1 MKTEILRIVT
11 RLFGLVELALGIVF
25 WAGSAKVLVISHI
38 ALGTIMTAALFGLT
52 YQAYRAG
59 AARRLVLLAAAVGLA
74 LPAWGM
80 AQHAILPGAYHWI
93 AEVLHLLLGV
103 GAIGVA
109 EILAAQILRSGAR
122 PARAQEAARLQP
134 ALD

>member
-38 ALGTIMTAALFGLT
+38 ALGVIMTAALFGLT

-80 AQHAILPGAYHWI
+80 AQHSILPGAYHWI
-93 AEVLHLLLGV
+93 AEVLHLLLGA
-103 GAIGVA
+103 GAIGAA
-109 EILAAQILRSGAR
+109 EIMAVQVRRGSAR
-122 PARAQEAARLQP
+122 PDRAREAARLQL
-134 ALD
+134 A